1 MIKAI
6 ERTVKLYSAEQD
18 GVIRELAFDF
28 ESLSIIC
35 KLKKQVCKIA
45 ENSINVTEY
54 VNVISHKE
62 LMHEISRRSIRKSYD
77 Y

>member
-1 MIKAI
+1 MIKTV
-6 ERTVKLYSAEQD
+6 ERIVKLYSAEQN
-18 GVIRELAFDF
+18 GVIKELAFDF
-28 ESLSIIC
+28 ESLTRLC
-35 KLKKQVCKIA
+35 KLKQKGCKIA